1 MCMYTSVYINV
12 YNCLQKQMIR
22 HEFLISF
29 RNNYDKS
36 NRFMLFNP
44 DMSDILYSYRY
55 IFIRLLIKRYCNF
68 I

>member
-1 MCMYTSVYINV
+1 MFTTVC
-12 YNCLQKQMIR
+12 NCLQKQMIR

-36 NRFMLFNP
+36 DRFMLFNP
-44 DMSDILYSYRY
+44 DMSDILYLYRY
-55 IFIRLLIKRYCNF
+55 IFIRLLIKRHCNF